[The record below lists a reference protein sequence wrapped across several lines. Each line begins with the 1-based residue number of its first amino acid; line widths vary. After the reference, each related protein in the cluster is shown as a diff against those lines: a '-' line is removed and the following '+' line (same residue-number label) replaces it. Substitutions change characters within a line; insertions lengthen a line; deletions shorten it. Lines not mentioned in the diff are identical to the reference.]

1 MINGLLFVNGII
13 GVIEYFHEPDGLELF
28 CVKFHVGHW
37 DSDLAY
43 WTHQDSNL
51 AHQAHRDSDLAHRG
65 SSGLRFGYGFWGSL
79 GAIRAYRDPD

>member
-1 MINGLLFVNGII
+1 MKAQIWLVDGHRESFGLKFGSL
-13 GVIEYFHEPDGLELF
+13 GVIR
-28 CVKFHVGHW
+28 
-37 DSDLAY
+37 
-43 WTHQDSNL
+43 THQDSNL